1 MPKPRVL
8 IAALCLVAA
17 IEAPSWS
24 RDDFASPSY
33 AVDGAAYLRMPSHA
47 HATALGN
54 AVTAW
59 QGSVAGLQY
68 NPAIL
73 DAVQRYT
80 LIASYSF
87 LSDDRLNRAADLVIP
102 AGEYLVAG
110 FSVVYA
116 GVDKIERRGEDG
128 MLDIARPLFTDREMA
143 IAASVSG
150 RLLWNIAV
158 AARARYLSQTLAD
171 QSANGMGL
179 DLGATWTPDSMV
191 CVGMSGLNIGS
202 YLWWKGGTRNAVAS
216 QARLGVALRL
226 LNKALIIEMDGAKR
240 VNEPIDGSLGVEYTL
255 YKVLSIRA
263 GILSSARFN
272 PWSWRDPVISTG
284 LGIRYSFFGFDYGL
298 SMPTGNTDL
307 MVHRVSLLL
316 FVKSQS

>member
-1 MPKPRVL
+1 MRKHRAL
-8 IAALCLVAA
+8 IAALCFVAA
-17 IEAPSWS
+17 APVASWS

-33 AVDGAAYLRMPSHA
+33 AIDGAAYLRMPSHA

-73 DAVQRYT
+73 DAASQYT

-87 LSDDRLNRAADLVIP
+87 LSDDRLNRAADLIIP

-110 FSVVYA
+110 LSVVYA

-128 MLDIARPLFTDREMA
+128 VLDVTNPLFNDREMA

-150 RLLWNIAV
+150 RLLWNLAV

-179 DLGATWTPDSMV
+179 DLGATWTPDSVV

-202 YLWWKGGTRNAVAS
+202 YLWWKSGTRNAVAS
-216 QARLGVALRL
+216 QARLGVAVRL
-226 LNKALIIEMDGAKR
+226 LNKALTIEMDGAKR
-240 VNEPIDGSLGVEYTL
+240 INEPIDGSLGVEYTIR
-255 YKVLSIRA
+255 KILSIRA
-263 GILSSARFN
+263 GALSSARFN
-272 PWSWRDPVISTG
+272 PWSWRNPVISAG

-298 SMPTGNTDL
+298 SMPTDNTDL
-307 MVHRVSLLL
+307 MAHRASLLL
-316 FVKSQS
+316 FIKS